1 MLNRNAIKF
10 FYSEKVLNYKLYTV
24 ALKVY
29 NKLKKQGMSFYEMEN
44 YN

>member
-1 MLNRNAIKF
+1 MLNENAVEI
-10 FYSEKVLNYKLYTV
+10 FYSEKVVNYKLYTLT
-24 ALKVY
+24 LKVY